1 MATYSAFPVFV
12 DGVRLDSSAW
22 NVESKVRQWA
32 GARSAD
38 VVLPGVDGVAAS
50 LNDDLE
56 PTLMTLSM
64 WVVGTDEN
72 GLIPNGS
79 NGMAQCRANLDQLSA
94 LFGVRHRLIS
104 IIEVVDAAGTQRQ
117 ANAKVVDSISPEVRA
132 GGLGRFTVTL
142 QLPEAMWQDPATS
155 DWSQSSVVAGN
166 TYEVTSLQGSTGPVA
181 DGILTFTGPATN
193 PQLTDFNTG
202 AYARLNVALT
212 AGQVWRL
219 NCATWATQYGSGL
232 TFASADTAGTS
243 GQPATVFGGGTARF
257 LRMQPTLNSGARRV
271 SLTVTGSGFTSA
283 TAIGVR
289 ARRKYLQ

>member
-94 LFGVRHRLIS
+94 LFGVRHRLLS
-104 IIEVVDAAGTQRQ
+104 IIEVVDGGGTQRQ
-117 ANAKVVDSISPEVRA
+117 ANAKVVDSISPEIRA

-155 DWSQSSVVAGN
+155 DWSQASVVAGN
-166 TYEVTSLQGSTGPVA
+166 TYEVTSLLGSTAPIA
-181 DGILTFTGPATN
+181 DEILTFTGPATN
-193 PQLTDFNTG
+193 PQITDFTTG
-202 AYARLNVALT
+202 AYIRLNAALP
-212 AGQVWRL
+212 AGQVWRV
-219 NCATWATQYGSGL
+219 NCASWTTRYGAGL
-232 TFASADTAGTS
+232 TFGSLDTAGTDA
-243 GQPATVFGGGTARF
+243 QAVTVYGGGTARF
-257 LRMQPTLNSGARRV
+257 LRLQPALTGGARRV
-271 SLTVTGSGFTSA
+271 SVTVAGTGFTSA

-289 ARRKYLQ
+289 ARRKYIQ